1 LGRIILFFGRR
12 EPERADYFFRPE
24 IEADCLAGDRR
35 RVLVCIGSSLIV
47 APPDREVALGRVD
60 PEAQQIIVLREQ
72 GPAGP
77 IYDFKVGDIV
87 EPSSQAAGIGSLESR
102 AGMN

>member
-12 EPERADYFFRPE
+12 EPERADYFFRPK

-35 RVLVCIGSSLIV
+35 RVLVCIGSRLIV
-47 APPDREVALGRVD
+47 ALPDREVDLGRVD
-60 PEAQQIIVLREQ
+60 REAQIMVLREQ

>member
-1 LGRIILFFGRR
+1 LGRIILFSAAGNLNALIISSVLKSKRTVS
-12 EPERADYFFRPE
+12 PE
-24 IEADCLAGDRR
+24 IVGAAR
-35 RVLVCIGSSLIV
+35 
-47 APPDREVALGRVD
+47 A
-60 PEAQQIIVLREQ
+60 

-77 IYDFKVGDIV
+77 ICDFKVGDIV